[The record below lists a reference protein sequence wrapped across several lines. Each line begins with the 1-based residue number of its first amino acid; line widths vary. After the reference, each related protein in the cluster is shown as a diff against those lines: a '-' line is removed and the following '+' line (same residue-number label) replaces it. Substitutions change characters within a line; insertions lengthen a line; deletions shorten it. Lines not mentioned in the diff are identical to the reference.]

1 MAADGSVAAPVGRL
15 ATRGEIDTVVRLFAS
30 NALDYEITIPGT
42 HYSGLTNQALFDI
55 LAGQDR
61 DFAANTRTLRK
72 FVAAELRIALEG
84 SRRLPT
90 SDELDRLAAP
100 MILAWVLR
108 RLDGKVRD
116 ERLRPLTERY
126 AQAKFKAGYHTPIG
140 IRTGALRSAVAQA
153 QVTIIT

>member
-1 MAADGSVAAPVGRL
+1 MAADGGAPRERGRL
-15 ATRGEIDTVVRLFAS
+15 ATRGEIDTVIRLFAS
-30 NALDYEITIPGT
+30 NALDFEITIPGT

-84 SRRLPT
+84 AARLPT
-90 SDELDRLAAP
+90 PTELDRMAAP
-100 MILAWVLR
+100 IILAWVLR
-108 RLDGKVRD
+108 RMDGKVRD

-126 AQAKFKAGYHTPIG
+126 ARAKFKAGFHTPIG
-140 IRTGALRSAVAQA
+140 TRTGALRNAVSQA
-153 QVTIIT
+153 QVTIE

>member
-1 MAADGSVAAPVGRL
+1 MTGVQTCALP
-15 ATRGEIDTVVRLFAS
+15 IYTVIRLFAS

-42 HYSGLTNQALFDI
+42 HYSGLTNQALFEI

-84 SRRLPT
+84 ARRLPT
-90 SDELDRLAAP
+90 PTELDRLAAP
-100 MILAWVLR
+100 IILAWILR
-108 RLDGKVRD
+108 RMDGRVRD

-126 AQAKFKAGYHTPIG
+126 ARAKYAAGYHTPIG
-140 IRTGALRSAVAQA
+140 TRTGALRNAVANA
-153 QVTIIT
+153 QVTVE

>member
-1 MAADGSVAAPVGRL
+1 MPADGSVPSPGRL
-15 ATRGEIDTVVRLFAS
+15 ATKGEIDTVIRLFAS
-30 NALDYEITIPGT
+30 NALDYTVDIPGT

-72 FVAAELRIALEG
+72 FVAAELRNVLEG
-84 SRRLPT
+84 ARRLPT
-90 SDELDRLAAP
+90 PAELDMLAAP
-100 MILAWVLR
+100 MILVWVLKR
-108 RLDGKVRD
+108 MDGKVRD

-140 IRTGALRSAVAQA
+140 TRTGALRGAVAQA
-153 QVTIIT
+153 QVTIT

>member
-1 MAADGSVAAPVGRL
+1 MPADGSIPGARGRL
-15 ATRGEIDTVVRLFAS
+15 ATPGEIDTVIRLFAS

-42 HYSGLTNQALFDI
+42 HYSGLTNQALFEI

-84 SRRLPT
+84 ARRLPT
-90 SDELDRLAAP
+90 PTELDRLAAP
-100 MILAWVLR
+100 IILAWILR
-108 RLDGKVRD
+108 RMDGRVRD

-126 AQAKFKAGYHTPIG
+126 ARAKYAAGYHTPIG
-140 IRTGALRSAVAQA
+140 TRTGALRNAVANA
-153 QVTIIT
+153 QVTVE